1 MIEALARIRNNSVLS
16 RPGRKSARSRTLLA
30 LVIERLRSLPARF
43 YIGAI
48 LSALLVGIGVNALIL
63 QRERHP
69 APLFAPPAQKIA
81 APAPVAAPPPPPAPL
96 APPVAREAPAAATP
110 SPPSPAPVR
119 PAPSDIVAPRAAD
132 AIGDLLRGEAP
143 ADSSRLVV
151 AAQSALAKL
160 GYSVKADGAQ
170 GAATDQALREFE
182 KAHGLPISTEITP
195 RLVKQLNSAARSSAR

>member
-1 MIEALARIRNNSVLS
+1 M
-16 RPGRKSARSRTLLA
+16 
-30 LVIERLRSLPARF
+30 RLRRKRSPRPPRSPRPRRLRPARPARRTR
-43 YIGAI
+43 GA
-48 LSALLVGIGVNALIL
+48 
-63 QRERHP
+63 RRRD
-69 APLFAPPAQKIA
+69 
-81 APAPVAAPPPPPAPL
+81 PVAAFAGAGPPGPE
-96 APPVAREAPAAATP
+96 RT
-110 SPPSPAPVR
+110 
-119 PAPSDIVAPRAAD
+119 VAPRAAD